1 MTKFKRHTIL
11 LLAFLIVGSTAFAQK
26 KSKKSKS
33 GNTATPSVKD
43 DQIKILTNEALF
55 INAMQSKMLGNYNE
69 AAFRFS
75 AIIKE
80 NPNNH
85 AAHFQMAQIF
95 YSMNQLDKAE
105 FANKTAVDINPYD
118 EWYYVFLGQ
127 IKADRGDLSGAADV
141 YRDLIKIKSDDVDL
155 YYDWAMLLEDAK
167 RPEEALQVYE
177 LIEKKTGEQ
186 EEVFVYKLPLYE
198 STKQYKKALE
208 EVNKLIASD
217 PTQFRYYGYQG
228 DIYAK
233 SGNYEKAIEAYEK
246 ILALDSGNIL
256 AFYALSEIYNEK
268 GDTAKQNKIL
278 TDAIGSKD
286 ISAEDKIKLILP
298 AIQEQIKDNDNEAN
312 KKLVNNLLDILV
324 KTHPKDQNV
333 LGLVAESYFTFGEK
347 EKAENFLREIAKDS
361 AATKENF
368 IQFLS
373 LLSDLEKYEELHNEA
388 KAGSERFPDDPT
400 FDFFGGF
407 SATINKNYEAAQ
419 KAYQSGLKKEFEN
432 EALRLQMYIGLG
444 DVSSELKDFEV
455 ADGAYEK
462 ALEIDP
468 NNATTLNNYAYY
480 LSLRNIELERA
491 ERMSKKS
498 NLLEDGNAAFQD
510 TYAWILYQKGAY
522 SEALKWMEKSMT
534 SAKDFVSVDMFD
546 HYGDIL
552 YKLERKSE
560 ALQYWKKALDLD
572 NNKPEIAEKIEKN
585 K

>member
-1 MTKFKRHTIL
+1 MIKFKRHTIFF
-11 LLAFLIVGSTAFAQK
+11 LAFLILGSTAFAQK
-26 KSKKSKS
+26 KSKKTKS
-33 GNTATPSVKD
+33 DNAATPTIKE
-43 DQIKILTNEALF
+43 DQIKRLTQEALF

-69 AAFRFS
+69 AIYRFT

-105 FANKTAVDINPYD
+105 AANKTALSLNPKD

-141 YRDLIKIKSDDVDL
+141 YRDLLKIKSDDIDL
-155 YYDWAMLLEDAK
+155 YYDWAMLLEEAK
-167 RPEEALQVYE
+167 RVEEAINVYD
-177 LIEKKTGEQ
+177 LIEKKTGEH

-198 STKQYKKALE
+198 STNQHKKALE
-208 EVNKLIASD
+208 EVNKLIALDS
-217 PTQFRYYGYQG
+217 TQFRYYGYLG

-233 SGNYEKAIEAYEK
+233 SGNDEKAIEAYNK

-256 AFYALSEIYNEK
+256 AFYALAEIYNIK
-268 GDTAKQNKIL
+268 GDVAKQKKIL
-278 TDAIGSKD
+278 TDAISSKD
-286 ISAEDKIKLILP
+286 ISAEDKIKLLLP

-312 KKLVNNLLDILV
+312 KKLLDDLLDILV
-324 KTHPKDQNV
+324 KAHPQDQDV
-333 LGLVAESYFTFGEK
+333 LGLVAESYFTLGEK
-347 EKAENFLREIAKDS
+347 EKAENFLREITKDS
-361 AATKENF
+361 AATKDNL
-368 IQFLS
+368 IQ
-373 LLSDLEKYEELHNEA
+373 LLSVLSELEKYDELYQESQ
-388 KAGSERFPDDPT
+388 AGSERFPDDPT
-400 FDFFGGF
+400 FDFFSGF

-419 KAYQSGLKKEFEN
+419 KAYQSGLKKEFTN
-432 EALRLQMYIGLG
+432 EALRLQMLIGLG
-444 DVSSELKDFEV
+444 DVSSELKDFEI
-455 ADGAYEK
+455 ADNSYEK

-498 NLLEDGNAAFQD
+498 NLLEDNNAAFQD

-522 SEALKWMEKSMT
+522 SEALKWMEKSMA
-534 SAKDFVSVDMFD
+534 SAKDFVSVDMYD

-552 YKLERKSE
+552 YKLNRKSE

-572 NNKPEIAEKIEKN
+572 SNKPEIAEKIEKN